1 MSELVDDALL
11 DDLLVAAR
19 VALEVH
25 HSEVDEKFCVLLVD
39 LALANGCR
47 VVLHHH
53 AEDLLD
59 GTIGEEAG
67 ELVRVE
73 RFFLFNQ

>member
-1 MSELVDDALL
+1 MSELVDNALL

-25 HSEVDEKFCVLLVD
+25 HSKVDEKFGVLLVD
-39 LALANGCR
+39 LALANGCCI
-47 VVLHHH
+47 VLHHH

-59 GTIGEEAG
+59 STIREEAG
-67 ELVRVE
+67 KLIGVE